1 MSVGI
6 VFPGQR
12 PRGHIVLHQRLA
24 RHPAVVH
31 TLAEAGEI
39 LFADSTALHWAHG
52 LQAMAGDGAALVI
65 GGVAVARAIIAGG
78 LRPAAVAGIEFG
90 ALRAAVVSGMIALS
104 DAIELA
110 RRGRTQAL
118 TVRPLRAPAIPYVG
132 TIRGSGA
139 DADRRPSTARL
150 SEIATRLR
158 DLGITTT
165 IEVVPGHTFT
175 DLVER
180 SFPDLSAIAVA
191 RAGLRAALRKTTEPL
206 SAGRVSAVPVPP
218 TPALHARSSPQST

>member
-12 PRGHIVLHQRLA
+12 PSGHIVLHQKLA
-24 RHPAVVH
+24 RHPAVIH

-65 GGVAVARAIIAGG
+65 GGVAVARALIAGG

-90 ALRAAVVSGMIALS
+90 ALSAAVVSGMIAFS

-110 RRGRTQAL
+110 RFVGVHPFP
-118 TVRPLRAPAIPYVG
+118 VRQLRAPSIPYVG
-132 TIRGSGA
+132 TIRGSGV
-139 DADRRPSTARL
+139 DADRRPATVRL
-150 SEIATRLR
+150 SEMATRLR

-165 IEVVPGHTFT
+165 IEVVPGHRFT

-180 SFPDLSAIAVA
+180 SFPDLSAIAIA
-191 RAGLRAALRKTTEPL
+191 RAGLRAALRKAVEPTL
-206 SAGRVSAVPVPP
+206 TAGAASVAPVPP
-218 TPALHARSSPQST
+218 APALRARS

>member
-12 PRGHIVLHQRLA
+12 PRGQIVLRQKLA
-24 RHPAVVH
+24 RHPAVIH

-65 GGVAVARAIIAGG
+65 GGVAVARALIAGG

-90 ALRAAVVSGMIALS
+90 ALSAAVVSGMIAFS

-110 RRGRTQAL
+110 RVGGAQAFP
-118 TVRPLRAPAIPYVG
+118 VRQWRAPSIPYVG
-132 TIRGSGA
+132 TIRGAGVE
-139 DADRRPSTARL
+139 ADRRRTSVRL
-150 SEIATRLR
+150 SEMATRLQ

-165 IEVVPGHTFT
+165 IEVVPGHRFT

-180 SFPDLSAIAVA
+180 SVPGLSAIAIA
-191 RAGLRAALRKTTEPL
+191 RAGLRAALRQTTESTIHAIAP
-206 SAGRVSAVPVPP
+206 PVPP
-218 TPALHARSSPQST
+218 PYDANRHPR

>member
-12 PRGHIVLHQRLA
+12 PRGDIVLHQKLA
-24 RHPAVVH
+24 RHPAVMH

-65 GGVAVARAIIAGG
+65 GGVAVARALIAGG

-90 ALRAAVVSGMIALS
+90 ALSAAVVSGMIAFS
-104 DAIELA
+104 DALELA
-110 RRGRTQAL
+110 RLGGTEAVP
-118 TVRPLRAPAIPYVG
+118 VRPLRTPAIPYVG
-132 TIRGSGA
+132 TIRGS
-139 DADRRPSTARL
+139 DADRRPTAARL
-150 SEIATRLR
+150 SEIARRLR

-165 IEVVPGHTFT
+165 IEVVPGHKFT

-180 SFPDLSAIAVA
+180 SVPELSAIAIA
-191 RAGLRAALRKTTEPL
+191 RAGLRAALRKTTEPTIPTAVMPPL
-206 SAGRVSAVPVPP
+206 SRPLA
-218 TPALHARSSPQST
+218 HAR